1 MLKLRIILLSNYFY
15 LTLII
20 LTFLISSLRLALP
33 RKSLL
38 NNKGNYFYGT
48 VTKYNLTSSKLT
60 IYLKNKETVIGTYY
74 FQSNTEIAT
83 FKKKVH
89 LGDKLLVKAQ
99 FSKPIINRTENTFNY
114 QKYLANKH
122 IFHSLHI
129 KKFQVISKNKN
140 PYYTLKNF
148 FHKKIS
154 TNPYLNTFI
163 LGDKSYLSKE
173 VVTAYQE
180 IGISHLFA
188 ISGMHISILSSLL
201 LKLLNR
207 KKETEKNYLL
217 ISIFLLFYLLII
229 DISPS
234 AIRGVLFFILFSLNK
249 IFYFYISP
257 IKIYLLTL
265 VITLLLNPFYVFDIG
280 FLYSFSI
287 SFSLIFLSKELQSN
301 NYFISLFKVSLIS
314 FLVSIPIS
322 LYNFY
327 QLNLLSIIYNLF
339 YVPFISL
346 VLFPLLLFNFLFPF
360 LKSISN
366 FFINFLEQSALYL
379 SKISFSKLIF
389 YKANIY
395 IYFFYFLIILLFLFE
410 YKKFHKKRFLYI
422 LLIILILHFSY
433 VDRSTFI
440 KMLDIGQGDSI
451 LVASKGHAILI
462 DTGGIQ
468 NKDPLLISS
477 TTLPVLKSLGFKKLD
492 KLVITHGDFDHIGE
506 AKYLLDN
513 FKVKEVLI
521 NNNSLNYYEKELLN
535 YNAKKANQG
544 LIFSCGA
551 ITLVQLNKNLSDEND
566 SSSVYLGLYK
576 NKSFLLM
583 GDASAKTENYL
594 LKKYNLQ
601 NITILKVGHHGSKT
615 SSTSKFL
622 EKVNPQISLISA
634 GKDNKFN
641 HPHKEVLTRLQKI
654 SQVYVTKE
662 LGTITI
668 NLDSLKIKT
677 YSTAT

>member
-1 MLKLRIILLSNYFY
+1 MLKLRKILLSNYFY
-15 LTLII
+15 LILII
-20 LTFLISSLRLALP
+20 LSFLIFSFRLALP
-33 RKSLL
+33 RKSIL
-38 NNKGNYFYGT
+38 NSKDNYFYGT

-74 FQSNTEIAT
+74 FQSTAEVTT

-89 LGDKLLVKAQ
+89 LGDKLLVRAQ
-99 FSKPIINRTENTFNY
+99 FSKPIITRTENTFNY
-114 QKYLANKH
+114 QKYLANKN
-122 IFHSLHI
+122 IFNLLQI
-129 KKFQVISKNKN
+129 EKYQVISKNKN

-173 VVTAYQE
+173 VVSAYQE

-207 KKETEKNYLL
+207 KKVKERNYLIVSL
-217 ISIFLLFYLLII
+217 FLLLYLLVI

-249 IFYFYISP
+249 VFYFYVSP
-257 IKIYLLTL
+257 LKIYLLTL
-265 VITLLLNPFYVFDIG
+265 IIVLLLNPFYVFDIG

-287 SFSLIFLSKELQSN
+287 SFSLIFLSDELKSN
-301 NYFISLFKVSLIS
+301 NYFISLFKVSLVS

-346 VLFPLLLFNFLFPF
+346 LLFPLLLLNFLFPF
-360 LKSISN
+360 LQGISD
-366 FFINFLEQSALYL
+366 FFIDILEKSAIYL
-379 SKISFSKLIF
+379 SKISFSKLVF
-389 YKANIY
+389 FKANIY
-395 IYFFYFLIILLFLFE
+395 LYVFYFLIIVLFLLE
-410 YKKFHKKRFLYI
+410 YKKLHKKRFLYI
-422 LLIILILHFSY
+422 LLVILMLHFSY

-440 KMLDIGQGDSI
+440 KMLDIGQGDSLLI
-451 LVASKGHAILI
+451 ASKGKAILV

-468 NKDPLLISS
+468 NKDPFLISS
-477 TTLPVLKSLGFKKLD
+477 TTLPVLKSLGFKRLEKLI
-492 KLVITHGDFDHIGE
+492 ITHGDFDHIGE

-513 FKVKEVLI
+513 FMVKEVLI
-521 NNNSLNYYEKELLN
+521 NNNSINYYERELLS
-535 YNAKKANQG
+535 YNAKKAKQG
-544 LIFSCGA
+544 LVFSCGD
-551 ITLVQLNKNLSDEND
+551 ITLVQLNKNLNDEND

-583 GDASAKTENYL
+583 GDASAETENYL
-594 LKKYNLQ
+594 LKNYNLQ
-601 NITILKVGHHGSKT
+601 DVTILKVGHHGSKT
-615 SSTSKFL
+615 SSTPKFI
-622 EKVNPQISLISA
+622 EKINPQISLISA
-634 GKDNKFN
+634 GIDNKFN
-641 HPHKEVLTRLQKI
+641 HPHKEVLTRLQKT
-654 SQVYVTKE
+654 SQVYITKD

-668 NLDSLKIKT
+668 DLDSLKINT
-677 YSTAT
+677 YCVSS